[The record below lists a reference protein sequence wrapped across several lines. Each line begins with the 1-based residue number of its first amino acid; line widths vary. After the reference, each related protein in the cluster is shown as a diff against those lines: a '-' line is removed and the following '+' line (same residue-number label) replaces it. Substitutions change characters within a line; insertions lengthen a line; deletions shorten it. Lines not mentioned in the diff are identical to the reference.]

1 MELVGPGEEVLERTV
16 VGEGVELGGFVVE
29 DVVVELVVRVEVT
42 RLLLLLLLLTVGK
55 EEEPEGRLV
64 ELEEEAGQ
72 LVVANER

>member
-1 MELVGPGEEVLERTV
+1 MLERTV